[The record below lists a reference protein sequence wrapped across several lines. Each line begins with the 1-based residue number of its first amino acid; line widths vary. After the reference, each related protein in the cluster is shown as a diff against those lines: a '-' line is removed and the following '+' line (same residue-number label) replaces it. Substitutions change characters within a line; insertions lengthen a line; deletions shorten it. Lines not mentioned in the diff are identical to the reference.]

1 MLFGAGTTAQA
12 AVTGPFGPVLT
23 ALVLKYSSS
32 ILSNPKYLKTFTEL
46 YEDMA
51 KFGPGDSYKALTRS
65 RRNDILEWA
74 STVLPTDEEVER
86 QEFINSID
94 ESIFSLMEKGQTKI
108 EAQNARE
115 QQLNMM
121 SGNINKSQ
129 QRVTG
134 ELLNRIN
141 RTMQPIS
148 GEDVEPSLTPASSLF
163 NPRMPNNAVRNALAF
178 GTVDDA
184 ITAQGG
190 IGSL

>member
-1 MLFGAGTTAQA
+1 
-12 AVTGPFGPVLT
+12 
-23 ALVLKYSSS
+23 
-32 ILSNPKYLKTFTEL
+32 
-46 YEDMA
+46 MA

-74 STVLPTDEEVER
+74 STVLPTDAEVER

-148 GEDVEPSLTPASSLF
+148 GEGVDPTFTPASSPF
-163 NPRMPNNAVRNALAF
+163 NPRVPNNAVRNALAF

>member
-1 MLFGAGTTAQA
+1 
-12 AVTGPFGPVLT
+12 
-23 ALVLKYSSS
+23 
-32 ILSNPKYLKTFTEL
+32 
-46 YEDMA
+46 MA

-74 STVLPTDEEVER
+74 STVLPTDAEVER

-141 RTMQPIS
+141 RTMQPIG
-148 GEDVEPSLTPASSLF
+148 GEEVDPTFTPASNVF
-163 NPRMPNNAVRNALAF
+163 NPRSPQNNAVRNALAF

>member
-1 MLFGAGTTAQA
+1 
-12 AVTGPFGPVLT
+12 
-23 ALVLKYSSS
+23 
-32 ILSNPKYLKTFTEL
+32 
-46 YEDMA
+46 MA

-148 GEDVEPSLTPASSLF
+148 GEDVAPTFTPASSAF
-163 NPRMPNNAVRNALAF
+163 NPRSPQNNAVRNALAF

>member
-1 MLFGAGTTAQA
+1 
-12 AVTGPFGPVLT
+12 
-23 ALVLKYSSS
+23 
-32 ILSNPKYLKTFTEL
+32 
-46 YEDMA
+46 MA
-51 KFGPGDSYKALTRS
+51 KNPGDLDKALTLS

-94 ESIFSLMEKGQTKI
+94 ESIFSLMQKGQTKI
-108 EAQNARE
+108 EAENARE

-121 SGNINKSQ
+121 SGNINKAQ

-148 GEDVEPSLTPASSLF
+148 GEETTPSFTPATSSF
-163 NPRMPNNAVRNALAF
+163 NPRSPLNNQVRNELAF
-178 GTVDDA
+178 GTLDDA

>member
-1 MLFGAGTTAQA
+1 
-12 AVTGPFGPVLT
+12 
-23 ALVLKYSSS
+23 
-32 ILSNPKYLKTFTEL
+32 
-46 YEDMA
+46 
-51 KFGPGDSYKALTRS
+51 
-65 RRNDILEWA
+65 
-74 STVLPTDEEVER
+74 LPTDAEVER
-86 QEFINSID
+86 EEFINSID
-94 ESIFSLMEKGQTKI
+94 ESIFSLMERGQTKI

-121 SGNINKSQ
+121 SDNINKSQ

-148 GEDVEPSLTPASSLF
+148 GEDVAPTFTPASSAF
-163 NPRMPNNAVRNALAF
+163 NPRSPQNNAVRNALAF

>member
-1 MLFGAGTTAQA
+1 M
-12 AVTGPFGPVLT
+12 
-23 ALVLKYSSS
+23 
-32 ILSNPKYLKTFTEL
+32 
-46 YEDMA
+46 
-51 KFGPGDSYKALTRS
+51 
-65 RRNDILEWA
+65 EWA

-148 GEDVEPSLTPASSLF
+148 GEDVAPTFTPASSAF
-163 NPRMPNNAVRNALAF
+163 NPRSPQNNAVRNALAF

-190 IGSL
+190 ISSL